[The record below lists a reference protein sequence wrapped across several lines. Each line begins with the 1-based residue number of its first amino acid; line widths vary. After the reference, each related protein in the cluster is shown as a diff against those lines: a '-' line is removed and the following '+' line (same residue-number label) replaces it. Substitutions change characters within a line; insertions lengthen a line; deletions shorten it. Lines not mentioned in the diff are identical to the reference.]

1 VNESFNGIRGGK
13 SIITIACLS
22 DSPVGIVWVAASER
36 GLAAIEI
43 GVNEDSLLAT
53 LHHRGLEITAP
64 GSGQAIDI
72 ANQALAQIR
81 EYLAGERQ
89 DFDLPVNWSQLTP
102 FQSLVLREVYAIP
115 FGKVSTY
122 GEIARKLGKPGASR
136 AVGRANATNPIPL
149 VIPCH
154 RVIGQD
160 GSLRGYG
167 TGNGIETKA
176 WLLRLE
182 GRDI

>member
-1 VNESFNGIRGGK
+1 MLTTLS
-13 SIITIACLS
+13 IACLT
-22 DSPVGIVWVAASER
+22 DTQVGAVWVAASEK
-36 GLAAIEI
+36 GLVAVEI
-43 GVNEDSLLAT
+43 GVDEEAFLAA
-53 LHHRGLEITAP
+53 LRRRGFEAVP
-64 GSGQAIDI
+64 QDSGQALDI
-72 ANQALAQIR
+72 ASSALDQIR
-81 EYLAGERQ
+81 EYLNGERQ
-89 DFDLPVNWSQLTP
+89 DFDLSVDWGQLTP
-102 FQSLVLREVYAIP
+102 FQALALREVHAIP
-115 FGKVSTY
+115 FGCVSTY

-176 WLLRLE
+176 WLLHLE